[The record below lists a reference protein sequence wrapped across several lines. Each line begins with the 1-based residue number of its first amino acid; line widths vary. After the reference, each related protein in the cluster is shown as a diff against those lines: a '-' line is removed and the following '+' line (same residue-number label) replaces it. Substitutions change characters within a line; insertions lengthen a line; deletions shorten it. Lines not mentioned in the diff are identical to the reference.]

1 MFKRKKLE
9 NMTGYVDNVTDENT
23 KKESKETLE
32 IKNTLTELE
41 IVLDRFINIF
51 YIAEETVSEIE
62 DRVIEI
68 LQTEM

>member
-62 DRVIEI
+62 ERVIEI

>member
-1 MFKRKKLE
+1 
-9 NMTGYVDNVTDENT
+9 MTGYVDNVTDENT

-62 DRVIEI
+62 ERVIEI

>member
-1 MFKRKKLE
+1 
-9 NMTGYVDNVTDENT
+9 MTGYVDNVTDENT

-51 YIAEETVSEIE
+51 YIAMGNSK
-62 DRVIEI
+62 
-68 LQTEM
+68 